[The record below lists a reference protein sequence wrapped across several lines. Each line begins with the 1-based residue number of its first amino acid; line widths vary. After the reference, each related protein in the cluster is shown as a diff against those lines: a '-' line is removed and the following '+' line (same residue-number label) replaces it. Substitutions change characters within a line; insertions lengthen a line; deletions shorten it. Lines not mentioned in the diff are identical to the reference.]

1 MRGTLSPPP
10 SIRASSESEWR
21 GESTDMQV
29 RPRSGARDRETQAHA
44 GVYTCRSP
52 FAAAER
58 EIVRFSIGFASIAFR
73 GDGAVLFAFAGA
85 LADFA
90 SCSNSA

>member
-21 GESTDMQV
+21 GESTDMQ
-29 RPRSGARDRETQAHA
+29 AREIEKRRHTPACI
-44 GVYTCRSP
+44 TCRSP
-52 FAAAER
+52 FAASER

-85 LADFA
+85 LADFG
-90 SCSNSA
+90 SCSISA